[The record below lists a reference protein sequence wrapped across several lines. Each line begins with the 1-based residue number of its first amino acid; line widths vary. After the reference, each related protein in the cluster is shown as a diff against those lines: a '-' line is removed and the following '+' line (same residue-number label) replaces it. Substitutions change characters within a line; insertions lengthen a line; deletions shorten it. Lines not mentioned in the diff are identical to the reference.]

1 MGVSKIRIFVQLNY
15 LTLNHLVIFG
25 LQSSSKMRAII
36 QSFDVSLMV
45 EAESYETL
53 CNTKL
58 SFGFFRLLKSNLIS
72 FDIITSRHDIVEK

>member
-1 MGVSKIRIFVQLNY
+1 M
-15 LTLNHLVIFG
+15 IFG

-58 SFGFFRLLKSNLIS
+58 SFGFSNENQLGSGNYMRRLMVVLREFQN
-72 FDIITSRHDIVEK
+72 DQVN